1 MSGEGMSEFVNTLTT
16 GYTMDSVFGAI
27 TPVMP
32 VVITLSLI
40 ALTVYVVRRVIKR
53 ASKGKGGM

>member
-1 MSGEGMSEFVNTLTT
+1 MVSGDMTDFVASLTS

-40 ALTVYVVRRVIKR
+40 ALTIYIVRRVIKR